1 MELNELISNLKSLL
15 IDFSDN
21 KNQKSNINLVNLFSS
36 LNIEN
41 VRKDVDSFS
50 EIVLLVASLF
60 ELKAKG
66 LLPQNEEV
74 DWIDE
79 IQLIKDKDLAFARL
93 LQFKAFS
100 EVGIALASRIREN
113 EMSISAFKYY
123 QTLNLFQ
130 KPDIEISIDKQT
142 FKEIATEVFIRYK
155 SIKGFDHIEYD
166 LPDID
171 EAINSLMFN
180 VDKRLNT
187 SFEELASE
195 VETSEQAVAIFLA
208 LLEAIRWGFVKAEQV
223 NDNELIR
230 IEKNYEE

>member
-36 LNIEN
+36 LNVEN

-60 ELKAKG
+60 ELKAKR

-100 EVGIALASRIREN
+100 EVGIALASRVREN

-130 KPDIEISIDKQT
+130 KPEIEISIDKQT
-142 FKEIATEVFIRYK
+142 FNEIATEVFIRYK

-171 EAINSLMFN
+171 EAINSLLSN
-180 VDKRLNT
+180 VDKRLST

-195 VETSEQAVAIFLA
+195 VETSEQVVAIFLA

-223 NDNELIR
+223 NNNELIR

>member
-1 MELNELISNLKSLL
+1 MELIELISNLKSLL

-21 KNQKSNINLVNLFSS
+21 KNQKTNISLVNLFSS
-36 LNIEN
+36 LNVEN

-60 ELKAKG
+60 ELKAKR

-100 EVGIALASRIREN
+100 EVGIALASRVREN

-130 KPDIEISIDKQT
+130 KPEIEISIDKQT
-142 FKEIATEVFIRYK
+142 FNEIATEVFIRYK

-171 EAINSLMFN
+171 EAINSLLSN
-180 VDKRLNT
+180 VDKRLST

-195 VETSEQAVAIFLA
+195 VETSEQVVAIFLA
-208 LLEAIRWGFVKAEQV
+208 LLEAIRWGFVKAEQI
-223 NDNELIR
+223 NNNELIR

>member
-100 EVGIALASRIREN
+100 EVGIALASRVREN